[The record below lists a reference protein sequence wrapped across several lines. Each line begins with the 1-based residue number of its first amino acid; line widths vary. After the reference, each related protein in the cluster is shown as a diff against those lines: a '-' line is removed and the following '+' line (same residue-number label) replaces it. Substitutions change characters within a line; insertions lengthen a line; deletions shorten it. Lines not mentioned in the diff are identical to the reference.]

1 VAFYER
7 EAFAGFDFEHD
18 EYASDHLED
27 SYRESV
33 EAAVREEIG
42 DCVPQSFS
50 ARDLSRFLP
59 TPGSRVAEVRYVY
72 ADGKSLS
79 PGSVVVTGEQGERV
93 TLTLR

>member
-18 EYASDHLED
+18 EYGSDHLED